1 MLSTLLARFWKNP
14 LKVRH
19 SCHGKI
25 LYDIPFLSGQE
36 DMNNETILKC
46 ETGENSDSSW
56 ITTRGPLRS
65 PAYPFIAYEPD
76 LFDQEMMPKT
86 LHWSIPWA
94 DLMMTM
100 FILFAVL
107 FVYHASNHDTEYMKN
122 PTAES
127 DLVVASEAFFSTPEP
142 RKNASKA
149 MSELYEIG
157 RRTLRA
163 DDLKDIASVELV
175 QDKAVRIILTGDV
188 FFDTGKADLKPGGVE
203 SLHKLSEILKETPHA
218 VNVVGHTDDV
228 PIHTDRFPSNWELST
243 ARACKTARF
252 LIDNMGLSPNQ
263 IYVSGHAE
271 YQPVRPNDT
280 PIGRLANRRVEII
293 ISKEKPLSIP
303 QT

>member
-1 MLSTLLARFWKNP
+1 M
-14 LKVRH
+14 
-19 SCHGKI
+19 
-25 LYDIPFLSGQE
+25 D
-36 DMNNETILKC
+36 NEAILKC
-46 ETGENSDSSW
+46 ETGPNPNSAWTS
-56 ITTRGPLRS
+56 TQGPSRS
-65 PAYPFIAYEPD
+65 PVYPFIPDEPD
-76 LFDQEMMPKT
+76 LFDQETMPKT

-107 FVYHASNHDTEYMKN
+107 FVYHASNHGTEYMEN
-122 PTAES
+122 PKTES

-142 RKNASKA
+142 LEKPSKA

-188 FFDTGKADLKPGGVE
+188 FFDTGKADLKPGGIE
-203 SLHKLSEILKETPHA
+203 SLHRLSEILKETPHA

-243 ARACKTARF
+243 ARACRTARF
-252 LIDNMGLSPNQ
+252 LIDHMGLSPNQ

-280 PIGRLANRRVEII
+280 PSGRLANRRVEII